1 MRNQR
6 KTVFAVL
13 IIVLLFTGC
22 AKTDVL
28 QTAKNLSQ
36 GEEIDYTVV
45 AAEDIPPTLASEID
59 AQAEQE
65 FRLTYS
71 DGGYLYL
78 ARGYGKQP
86 AGSSI
91 RVTSLRKDKDDI
103 YFATTL
109 LGSSDSQPQDEKAGF
124 PYIVVKLADYGQ
136 NVVFE

>member
-1 MRNQR
+1 MRNKK

-13 IIVLLFTGC
+13 ILVLLCVGC

-28 QTAKNLSQ
+28 QTAQKWSH

-45 AAEDIPPTLASEID
+45 ATEDIPPTLAAKID
-59 AQAEQE
+59 AQSEQE

-91 RVTSLRKDKDDI
+91 RVTSLRKNQDDI

-109 LGSSDSQPQDEKAGF
+109 LGSSDKQPQDEKAGF
-124 PYIVVKLADYGQ
+124 PYIVVKLEDYGQ